1 MKFAKK
7 TQKSADGQAA
17 LALVAALIRDMAAS
31 GKLTDAE
38 ARRIIAAARKLA
50 PQQPNKGDEEALELI
65 TSILDEQ

>member
-1 MKFAKK
+1 LKFAKK

-17 LALVAALIRDMAAS
+17 LALVAALIRDMVAS
-31 GKLTDAE
+31 KMLPDAE

-65 TSILDEQ
+65 ASILDER